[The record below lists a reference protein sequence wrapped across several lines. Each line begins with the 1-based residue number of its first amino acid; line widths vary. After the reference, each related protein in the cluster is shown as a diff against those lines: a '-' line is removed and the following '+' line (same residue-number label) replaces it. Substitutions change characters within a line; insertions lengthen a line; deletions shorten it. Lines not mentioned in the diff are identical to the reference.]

1 MAGEVSDL
9 QAVLFDMDG
18 VLVISNPLHFR
29 AWQDFGR
36 QIGLVVTEEM
46 FYREFS
52 GRKNE
57 EALEA
62 LFPGRFTAEERA
74 ELSRRK
80 EALFRER
87 YVPLLL
93 PVPGVRELVADL
105 NRHAVPLAL
114 ATSGPPENVQAIL
127 RHLKLE
133 GAFDVVVTG
142 QDVTAAKPDPAI
154 FRIAAER
161 LGVPCEQAL
170 VIEDSIAGVQAACA
184 AGAVCLGVS
193 TSEPPSRLEEVGAV
207 HVVADFLGMKT
218 ETLRAIYH
226 EARDRLLPD
235 RPTQTGPS

>member
-9 QAVLFDMDG
+9 RAVLFDMDG

-36 QIGLVVTEEM
+36 QIGLAVTEEM

-62 LFPGRFTAEERA
+62 LFPGRFDADQRA

-93 PVPGVRELVADL
+93 PVPGVRELVIGL
-105 NRHAVPLAL
+105 RRRSVPLAL
-114 ATSGPPENVQAIL
+114 ATSGPPENVRAIL

-154 FRIAAER
+154 FRISAER
-161 LGVPCEQAL
+161 LGVPCERTL
-170 VIEDSIAGVQAACA
+170 VIEDSVAGVRAARA

-193 TSEPPSRLEEVGAV
+193 TSEPPSRLEEAGAA
-207 HVVADFLGMKT
+207 HVVADFTGMKA
-218 ETLRAIYH
+218 ETLEAIFRD
-226 EARDRLLPD
+226 ARGPD
-235 RPTQTGPS
+235 APDGPMGTDAP

>member
-1 MAGEVSDL
+1 MAGEVSAVR
-9 QAVLFDMDG
+9 AVLFDMDG

-36 QIGLVVTEEM
+36 EVGLVITEEM
-46 FYREFS
+46 FYRELS

-62 LFPGRFTAEERA
+62 LFPGRFDPEQRR

-87 YVPLLL
+87 YVPLLP

-105 NRHAVPLAL
+105 RRHGVPLAL

-133 GAFDVVVTG
+133 GAFDAVVTG
-142 QDVTAAKPDPAI
+142 QDVPAAKPDPAI
-154 FRIAAER
+154 FRVAAQR
-161 LGVPCEQAL
+161 LGVPCAESL
-170 VIEDSIAGVQAACA
+170 VVEDSLAGVQAARA

-193 TSEPPSRLEEVGAV
+193 TSEPPSRLEEAGAA
-207 HVVADFLGMKT
+207 HVVADFVGVDT
-218 ETLRAIYH
+218 AALRSLFQEVRGA
-226 EARDRLLPD
+226 APMG
-235 RPTQTGPS
+235 RPAEPVG